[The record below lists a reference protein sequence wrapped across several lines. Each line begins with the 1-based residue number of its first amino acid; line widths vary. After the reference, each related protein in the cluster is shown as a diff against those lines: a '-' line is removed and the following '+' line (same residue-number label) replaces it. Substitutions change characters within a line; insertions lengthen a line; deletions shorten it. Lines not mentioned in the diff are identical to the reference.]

1 VDRGR
6 LTTYS
11 EKLAMC
17 LRLLGSDQD
26 GEVVAAVRA
35 LKRMLRSS
43 GEDLHDLAAR
53 VEKPALNDAEMRKIF
68 DAGVEA
74 GIRKAEAVQHGD
86 GEFRAVDGT
95 PPWEDI
101 TVWLQHYDDQHDR
114 LTARER
120 DFVNQMAEH
129 VLWREPSERQGR
141 WLLGIFRRLSG
152 RIR

>member
-1 VDRGR
+1 
-6 LTTYS
+6 
-11 EKLAMC
+11 LATC

-35 LKRMLRSS
+35 LKPMLRSI

-53 VEKPALNDAEMRKIF
+53 VEKPTLNEAEMRKIF
-68 DAGVEA
+68 DAGVET
-74 GIRKAEAVQHGD
+74 GKAEAAQHGD

-101 TVWLQHYDDQHDR
+101 TVWLQRYDDQHDR

-120 DFVNQMAEH
+120 DFVNQMAER
-129 VLWREPSERQGR
+129 VLWHEPSERQAR
-141 WLLGIFRRLSG
+141 WLLEIFRRLGG